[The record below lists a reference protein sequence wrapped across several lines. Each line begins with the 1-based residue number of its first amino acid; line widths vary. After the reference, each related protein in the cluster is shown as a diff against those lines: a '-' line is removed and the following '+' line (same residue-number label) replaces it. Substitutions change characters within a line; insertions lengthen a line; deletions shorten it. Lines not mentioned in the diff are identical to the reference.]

1 MTNKS
6 KRKGYKAEYNLVK
19 HFKKKGL
26 SARRQ
31 PMSGALSDFP
41 HDIQINNPNIIVEV
55 KTRKN
60 GTGFKTLKRWKG
72 NAQALA
78 LHEDHEYLEKNLI
91 CVDLDFFID
100 LLLNHN
106 EYRVPYDLEVKEKL
120 KHKDC

>member
-19 HFKKKGL
+19 HFKKKRL

-41 HDIQINNPNIIVEV
+41 HDIQINNPNVIVEV

-78 LHEDHEYLEKNLI
+78 LHEDHGDTLI
-91 CVDLDFFID
+91 CVNLNYFID

-120 KHKDC
+120 KHQSR

>member
-6 KRKGYKAEYNLVK
+6 KRKGYKAECNLVK

-41 HDIQINNPNIIVEV
+41 HDIQINNPNVIVEV

-78 LHEDHEYLEKNLI
+78 LHEDHGDTLI
-91 CVDLDFFID
+91 CVNLSYFID

-106 EYRVPYDLEVKEKL
+106 EYRVPYDLEVKEKF
-120 KHKDC
+120 KHQGR